1 MTCSGACSSARVS
14 SSTVKRP
21 ADFKTTCQAFAD
33 AMEESFAGG
42 VKGSDHI
49 PSRAELQRNISS
61 ASLFLYQGAGPLLCH
76 MLPALL
82 STLNLDKCQCAVLL
96 DRAENE
102 VSERRQ
108 NKLDTSILPSIIQ
121 LRDAWA
127 TAGLLSLRG
136 VNAVLLNQWSMD
148 AARNHAAGVAIL
160 SSGLLAG
167 EMLGKA
173 HAAAGVRLLEE
184 YQRLVT
190 EVQDAEARVAL
201 LQESRRAGLEVEAQ
215 REAAAAERAERVEQ
229 ERAAAEERGEEFD
242 EAAAGGGDDEG
253 GGEDLDLPGE
263 DDVAAAEAKLAE
275 LVEKR
280 DAADEGMR
288 GVEGAL
294 ALALYG
300 LPSLSC

>member
-1 MTCSGACSSARVS
+1 M
-14 SSTVKRP
+14 
-21 ADFKTTCQAFAD
+21 
-33 AMEESFAGG
+33 
-42 VKGSDHI
+42 
-49 PSRAELQRNISS
+49 
-61 ASLFLYQGAGPLLCH
+61 
-76 MLPALL
+76 
-82 STLNLDKCQCAVLL
+82 
-96 DRAENE
+96 
-102 VSERRQ
+102 
-108 NKLDTSILPSIIQ
+108 
-121 LRDAWA
+121 
-127 TAGLLSLRG
+127 RG